1 LGKINEYL
9 KKQKI
14 KGSFQNL
21 FIFLGYI
28 ILTLFFV
35 FPVFWTISLAIKTPE
50 EIFAYPPR
58 LIPLA
63 PTLGNFVKVWE
74 GSNIPTYLF
83 NSLKLVLFTIMGTLL
98 ITIPTGYSLSR
109 FDFKNKKVLL
119 FSILA
124 FQMISPIIIGIP
136 IYIYYNSLGLLDSYI
151 GLILIYV
158 AVQVPFSTW
167 LLKGFFDSIPRE
179 LEEAAKIDG
188 CTRLQALLRVVL
200 PLSQSGIVATTIF
213 IAMNSWGQFIL
224 PFLLISKDSLE
235 PISVGILMM
244 QGSYQQIST
253 HLMAAAS
260 VAAIIPPVVLVLIL
274 QKLIIKTLM
283 AGALKG

>member
-1 LGKINEYL
+1 
-9 KKQKI
+9 
-14 KGSFQNL
+14 
-21 FIFLGYI
+21 
-28 ILTLFFV
+28 
-35 FPVFWTISLAIKTPE
+35 
-50 EIFAYPPR
+50 
-58 LIPLA
+58 
-63 PTLGNFVKVWE
+63 
-74 GSNIPTYLF
+74 
-83 NSLKLVLFTIMGTLL
+83 MGTLL

-119 FSILA
+119 FSILT
-124 FQMISPIIIGIP
+124 FQMISPIIICIP
-136 IYIYYNSLGLLDSYI
+136 IYIYYNSLGLLDSHI

-179 LEEAAKIDG
+179 LEEAAKVDG

-200 PLSQSGIVATTIF
+200 PLSLTGIVATTIF

-253 HLMAAAS
+253 HLIAAAS
-260 VAAIIPPVVLVLIL
+260 VAAMLPPVVLVLIL
-274 QKLIIKTLM
+274 QKFIIKVLM